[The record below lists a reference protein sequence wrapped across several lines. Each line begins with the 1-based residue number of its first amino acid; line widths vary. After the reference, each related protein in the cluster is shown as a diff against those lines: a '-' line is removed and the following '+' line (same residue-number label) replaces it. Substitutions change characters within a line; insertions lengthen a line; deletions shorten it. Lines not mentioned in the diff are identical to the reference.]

1 MARSAAEIQAD
12 ITLTRREIE
21 QQLDAYS
28 DRVSRS
34 RWTPWLAVV
43 GALGVGFL
51 LSRVPLLRVVGL
63 GARTVQSGVAVAGAV
78 ASVDRFL
85 ATRRGL
91 AA

>member
-21 QQLDAYS
+21 EQLDAFS
-28 DRVSRS
+28 HRVSRT
-34 RWTPWLAVV
+34 RWAPWLALA

-51 LSRVPLLRVVGL
+51 LSQVSLLRVVGL

-78 ASVDRFL
+78 SAVDRFL